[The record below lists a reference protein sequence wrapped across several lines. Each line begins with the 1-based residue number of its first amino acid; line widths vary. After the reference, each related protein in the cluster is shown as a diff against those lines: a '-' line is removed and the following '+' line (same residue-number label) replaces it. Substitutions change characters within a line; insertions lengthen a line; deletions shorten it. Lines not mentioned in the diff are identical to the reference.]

1 MTEEHRDGNK
11 REEQGAK
18 GGDKVIKTWI
28 DRWMNRSEDQWRDR

>member
-1 MTEEHRDGNK
+1 MTEEHRDGM
-11 REEQGAK
+11 K